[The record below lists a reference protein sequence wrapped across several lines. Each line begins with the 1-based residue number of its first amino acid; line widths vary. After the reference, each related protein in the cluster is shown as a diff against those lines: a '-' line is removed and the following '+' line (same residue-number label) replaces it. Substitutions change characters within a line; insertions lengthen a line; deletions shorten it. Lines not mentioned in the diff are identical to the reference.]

1 MFVALDNLG
10 NRVYAD
16 SAEKGSVCFCPVCNE
31 ELRLRK
37 GGKNRPH
44 FAHKQDT
51 DCQYGKDQD
60 YKSEWHIRMQEYFP
74 REACEMRFVDDETG
88 EIHIADVFLEASN
101 TVLEFQ
107 HSPISEDEFKSR
119 TIFHLKNGRRIVWLF
134 DESSKSQDSTFGR
147 FRYDEDICCFGI
159 TFYQWMRRPRQ
170 FLANGPDLK
179 QAYNL
184 YSICVF
190 TGTEGDVFHRIV
202 GQHDKYHW
210 VGFASEPIQMGQE
223 LNVEQFFSY
232 DPFWIAEDQ
241 EIERRH
247 ANARQQE
254 LFRQQQLNNA
264 FLQLG
269 QRMNRRNRRF

>member
-1 MFVALDNLG
+1 MFVAIDTEG
-10 NRVYAD
+10 KRVYAD
-16 SAEKGSVCFCPVCNE
+16 SVEKDTKCFCPVCNE

-51 DCQYGKDQD
+51 ECQYGKDQD

-74 REACEMRFVDDETG
+74 REACEVRFTDDETG
-88 EIHIADVFLEASN
+88 EVHIADVFLEDSK

-107 HSPISEDEFKSR
+107 HSPISEDEFMSR
-119 TIFHLKNGRRIVWLF
+119 TFFHLKNKRRIVWIF
-134 DESSKSQDSTFGR
+134 DESSKSLDSTYGR
-147 FRYDEDICCFGI
+147 FRYDEDICWFGI
-159 TFYQWMRRPRQ
+159 PFYQWMRRPRK

-179 QAYNL
+179 QEFYR

-202 GQHDKYHW
+202 GQHDEYRW
-210 VGFASEPIQMGQE
+210 VGFSSAPIQMGAE

-232 DPFWIAEDQ
+232 DPYWVAVDTEIA
-241 EIERRH
+241 RRQFIAH
-247 ANARQQE
+247 QQE
-254 LFRQQQLNNA
+254 LIRQQQMRNA
-264 FLQLG
+264 LLQIG
-269 QRMNRRNRRF
+269 HIRSKRSGRF

>member
-1 MFVALDNLG
+1 MFVAIDTEG
-10 NRVYAD
+10 KRVYAD
-16 SAEKGSVCFCPVCNE
+16 SVEKDTKCFCPVCNE

-51 DCQYGKDQD
+51 ECQYGKDQD

-74 REACEMRFVDDETG
+74 REACEVRFTDDETG
-88 EIHIADVFLEASN
+88 EVHIADVFLEDSK

-107 HSPISEDEFKSR
+107 HSPISEDEFMSR
-119 TIFHLKNGRRIVWLF
+119 TIFHLKNERRIVWLF
-134 DESSKSQDSTFGR
+134 DESSKSLDSTYGR
-147 FRYDEDICCFGI
+147 FRYDEDICRFGI
-159 TFYQWMRRPRQ
+159 PFYQWMRRPRQ

-179 QAYNL
+179 QACSL

-202 GQHDKYHW
+202 GQYDKYHW
-210 VGFASEPIQMGQE
+210 VGFASEPIQMGAE

-232 DPFWIAEDQ
+232 DPYWVAEDE
-241 EIERRH
+241 EIARRKVI
-247 ANARQQE
+247 ARQQE
-254 LFRQQQLNNA
+254 LIRQQQMRNA
-264 FLQLG
+264 LLQIG
-269 QRMNRRNRRF
+269 HRSSKRSRRF

>member
-1 MFVALDNLG
+1 MIVAIDTEG
-10 NRVYAD
+10 ERVYAD
-16 SAEKGSVCFCPVCNE
+16 SAEKDTKCFCPVCNE

-51 DCQYGKDQD
+51 ECQYGKDQD

-74 REACEMRFVDDETG
+74 REACEVRFADDKTG
-88 EIHIADVFLEASN
+88 EVHIADVFLEDSK

-119 TIFHLKNGRRIVWLF
+119 TFFHLKNKRRIVWLF
-134 DESSKSQDSTFGR
+134 DESSKSLDSTYGR
-147 FRYDEDICCFGI
+147 FRYDEDICRFGI
-159 TFYQWMRRPRQ
+159 PFYQWMRRPRQ

-179 QAYNL
+179 QEYYR

-202 GQHDKYHW
+202 GQYDKYHW
-210 VGFASEPIQMGQE
+210 VGFASEPIQMGAE

-232 DPFWIAEDQ
+232 DPYWVAVDKEIA
-241 EIERRH
+241 RRQFIAH
-247 ANARQQE
+247 QQE
-254 LFRQQQLNNA
+254 LIRQQQMRNTL
-264 FLQLG
+264 LQIG
-269 QRMNRRNRRF
+269 YRRSKKSGRF

>member
-1 MFVALDNLG
+1 
-10 NRVYAD
+10 
-16 SAEKGSVCFCPVCNE
+16 
-31 ELRLRK
+31 
-37 GGKNRPH
+37 
-44 FAHKQDT
+44 
-51 DCQYGKDQD
+51 
-60 YKSEWHIRMQEYFP
+60 
-74 REACEMRFVDDETG
+74 MRFVDDETG

-159 TFYQWMRRPRQ
+159 PFYQWMRRPRQ

-241 EIERRH
+241 EIARRH

-269 QRMNRRNRRF
+269 RRMNRRNRRF

>member
-1 MFVALDNLG
+1 MFVAVDTEG
-10 NRVYAD
+10 ERVYAD
-16 SAEKGSVCFCPVCNE
+16 SAEKDTKCFCPVCNE

-51 DCQYGKDQD
+51 ECQYGKDQD

-74 REACEMRFVDDETG
+74 REACEVRFADDKTG
-88 EIHIADVFLEASN
+88 EVHIADVFLEDSK

-119 TIFHLKNGRRIVWLF
+119 TFFHLKNKRRIVWLF
-134 DESSKSQDSTFGR
+134 DESSKSLDSTYGR
-147 FRYDEDICCFGI
+147 FRYDEDICRFGI
-159 TFYQWMRRPRQ
+159 PFYQWMRRPRQ

-179 QAYNL
+179 QEYYR

-202 GQHDKYHW
+202 GQYDKYHW
-210 VGFASEPIQMGQE
+210 VGFASEPIQMGAE

-232 DPFWIAEDQ
+232 DPYWVAED
-241 EIERRH
+241 I
-247 ANARQQE
+247 ARQQE
-254 LFRQQQLNNA
+254 LRQQQMRNTL
-264 FLQLG
+264 LQIG
-269 QRMNRRNRRF
+269 YRRSKKSGRF